1 MFPMLVK
8 RLITFQ
14 KKLCFYVVKNIFMNL
29 KKIEIACFNLE
40 SALIAQKSGADRVE
54 LCAEMSVGGAT
65 PTIEIIQQAR
75 EQLTIDLYVMIRP
88 RGGNFVYSDS
98 EFEQMKS
105 EIETIKKLDVS
116 GFVFGI
122 LKEDNTINIEQN
134 KALVELAKPLLCTFH
149 RAFDEVL
156 DYKQALEDVISC
168 GFSTILTSGTFP
180 NVMEGKE
187 VLKQLV
193 IQANNRIEI
202 MPGGGLRSTNIS
214 ALDEMVNA
222 NWYHSSAITDGSE
235 TANPEEIIQLKKK
248 LQS

>member
-1 MFPMLVK
+1 M
-8 RLITFQ
+8 
-14 KKLCFYVVKNIFMNL
+14 

-40 SALIAQKSGADRVE
+40 SALIAQNAGADRVE
-54 LCAEMSVGGAT
+54 LCADMLVGGTT

-75 EQLTIDLYVMIRP
+75 EHLTINLYVMIRP
-88 RGGNFVYSDS
+88 RGGNFVYSEA

-105 EIETIKKLDVS
+105 EIETIKKLGVN

-122 LKEDNTINIEQN
+122 LNEDKTINIEQN
-134 KALVELAKPLLCTFH
+134 KALVELAKPFPCTFH

-156 DYKQALEDVISC
+156 DYEQALEDIISC

-193 IQANNRIEI
+193 NQANNRIKI
-202 MPGGGLRSTNIS
+202 MPGGGLRSINIS
-214 ALDEMVNA
+214 ALNDMVNA

-235 TANPEEIIQLKKK
+235 IANLEEIIQLKNK

>member
-1 MFPMLVK
+1 MS
-8 RLITFQ
+8 Q
-14 KKLCFYVVKNIFMNL
+14 N

-40 SALIAQKSGADRVE
+40 SALIAQKAGADRVE
-54 LCAEMSVGGAT
+54 LCANMSVGGTT
-65 PTIEIIQQAR
+65 PIIEIIKLAR
-75 EQLTIDLYVMIRP
+75 EHLTIDLYVMIRP
-88 RGGNFVYSDS
+88 RGGNFVYSDA
-98 EFEQMKS
+98 EFEQIKS
-105 EIETIKKLDVS
+105 EIETIKKLGVN

-134 KALVELAKPLLCTFH
+134 KALVELAKPFPCTFH
-149 RAFDEVL
+149 RAFDAVSDL
-156 DYKQALEDVISC
+156 KKALEDVISC

-193 IQANNRIEI
+193 NQAKNRIEI

-235 TANPEEIIQLKKK
+235 IANPEEIIQLKNK
-248 LQS
+248 LNLK

>member
-1 MFPMLVK
+1 M
-8 RLITFQ
+8 
-14 KKLCFYVVKNIFMNL
+14 

-40 SALIAQKSGADRVE
+40 STLIAQNAGADRVE
-54 LCAEMSVGGAT
+54 LCADMSVGGTT

-75 EQLTIDLYVMIRP
+75 EHLTIDLYVMIRP
-88 RGGNFVYSDS
+88 RGGNFVYSEA

-105 EIETIKKLDVS
+105 EIETIKKLDVN

-122 LKEDNTINIEQN
+122 LKDDNTINIEQN
-134 KALVELAKPLLCTFH
+134 KVLVELVKPFSCTFH

-156 DYKQALEDVISC
+156 NVNKALEDVISC

-193 IQANNRIEI
+193 NQANNRIEI

-214 ALDEMVNA
+214 ELNEMVNA

-235 TANPEEIIQLKKK
+235 IANSEEIVQLKKK

>member
-1 MFPMLVK
+1 MKM
-8 RLITFQ
+8 
-14 KKLCFYVVKNIFMNL
+14 KKL
-29 KKIEIACFNLE
+29 EIACFNLE

-54 LCAEMSVGGAT
+54 LCADMSVGGTT
-65 PTIEIIQQAR
+65 PTIEMIQQAR
-75 EQLTIDLYVMIRP
+75 ENLTIDLYVMIRP
-88 RGGNFVYSDS
+88 RGGNFVYSEV
-98 EFEQMKS
+98 EFQQMKS
-105 EIETIKKLDVS
+105 EIETIKKLGVN

-122 LKEDNTINIEQN
+122 LNEDKTINIEQN
-134 KALVELAKPLLCTFH
+134 KVLVELAKPFSCTFH

-156 DYKQALEDVISC
+156 DYEKALEDVILS

-214 ALDEMVNA
+214 ELNEIVNA

-235 TANPEEIIQLKKK
+235 IASSEEIVQLKKK

>member
-1 MFPMLVK
+1 MKQL
-8 RLITFQ
+8 
-14 KKLCFYVVKNIFMNL
+14 
-29 KKIEIACFNLE
+29 EIACFNLE
-40 SALIAQKSGADRVE
+40 SALIAQNSGADRVE
-54 LCAEMSVGGAT
+54 LCADMSVGGTT
-65 PTIEIIQQAR
+65 PTIEIIKQAQ
-75 EQLTIDLYVMIRP
+75 EYLTIDLNVMIRP
-88 RGGNFVYSDS
+88 RGGNFVYSDA
-98 EFEQMKS
+98 ELEQMKS
-105 EIETIKKLDVS
+105 EIENIKKIEVKGL
-116 GFVFGI
+116 VFGI
-122 LKEDNTINIEQN
+122 LNEDKTINCKQN
-134 KALVELAKPLLCTFH
+134 LALVELAKPLPCTFH

-235 TANPEEIIQLKKK
+235 IANLEEIIQLKNK

>member
-1 MFPMLVK
+1 M
-8 RLITFQ
+8 
-14 KKLCFYVVKNIFMNL
+14 

-40 SALIAQKSGADRVE
+40 SALIAQKAGVDRVE
-54 LCAEMSVGGAT
+54 LCADMSVGGTT
-65 PTIEIIQQAR
+65 PTVEIIQQAR
-75 EQLTIDLYVMIRP
+75 ENLTIDLYVMIRT
-88 RGGNFVYSDS
+88 RGGNFVYSGA

-105 EIETIKKLDVS
+105 EIEAIKKLGVN

-122 LKEDNTINIEQN
+122 LKDDNTINIEQN
-134 KALVELAKPLLCTFH
+134 KVLVELANPFPCTFH
-149 RAFDEVL
+149 RAFDAIS
-156 DYKQALEDVISC
+156 DYEKAVEDVISC

-202 MPGGGLRSTNIS
+202 MPGGGLRSTNV
-214 ALDEMVNA
+214 LELNEMVNA
-222 NWYHSSAITDGSE
+222 NWFHSSAITDGSDI
-235 TANPEEIIQLKKK
+235 ASPEEIVQLKKK

>member
-1 MFPMLVK
+1 ME
-8 RLITFQ
+8 I
-14 KKLCFYVVKNIFMNL
+14 KKL
-29 KKIEIACFNLE
+29 EIACFNLQ
-40 SALIAQKSGADRVE
+40 SALIAKKAGADRVE
-54 LCAEMSVGGAT
+54 LCADMSVGGTT
-65 PTIEIIQQAR
+65 PTIETIQQAR
-75 EQLTIDLYVMIRP
+75 KNLSIDLYVMIRP

-98 EFEQMKS
+98 ELEQMKS
-105 EIETIKKLDVS
+105 EIETIKKLGVN

-122 LKEDNTINIEQN
+122 LNEDKTINIEQN
-134 KALVELAKPLLCTFH
+134 KALLELAKPFPCTFH
-149 RAFDEVL
+149 RAFDQVL
-156 DYKQALEDVISC
+156 NVEKELEDVISC

-214 ALDEMVNA
+214 ALDKMVNA

-235 TANPEEIIQLKKK
+235 TANPEEIVQLKKRCNLK
-248 LQS
+248 

>member
-1 MFPMLVK
+1 MVYEF
-8 RLITFQ
+8 
-14 KKLCFYVVKNIFMNL
+14 
-29 KKIEIACFNLE
+29 KKIEIACFNVE
-40 SALIAQKSGADRVE
+40 SALIAQKAGADRVE
-54 LCAEMSVGGAT
+54 LCEDISVGGTT
-65 PTIEIIQQAR
+65 PTIETIQQAR
-75 EQLTIDLYVMIRP
+75 ENLTIDLYVMIRP

-98 EFEQMKS
+98 ELEQMKF
-105 EIETIKKLDVS
+105 EIETIKKLGVN

-122 LKEDNTINIEQN
+122 LNKDKTINIEQN
-134 KALVELAKPLLCTFH
+134 KVLVELANPFPCTFH
-149 RAFDEVL
+149 RAFDAIS
-156 DYKQALEDVISC
+156 DYEKAVEDVISC

-193 IQANNRIEI
+193 KQANNRIEI

-214 ALDEMVNA
+214 ELDEMVNT

-235 TANPEEIIQLKKK
+235 IASPEEIVQLKKK

>member
-1 MFPMLVK
+1 
-8 RLITFQ
+8 
-14 KKLCFYVVKNIFMNL
+14 MNL
-29 KKIEIACFNLE
+29 KKLEIACFNLE
-40 SALIAQKSGADRVE
+40 SALIAQKAGADRIE
-54 LCAEMSVGGAT
+54 LCADMSVGGIS
-65 PTIEIIQQAR
+65 PTIETIQQAR
-75 EQLTIDLYVMIRP
+75 EHLTIDLYIMIRS

-105 EIETIKKLDVS
+105 EIETIKKLGVN

-134 KALVELAKPLLCTFH
+134 KALVELAKPFLCTFH

-193 IQANNRIEI
+193 IQANNRIKI

-214 ALDEMVNA
+214 ELDEMVNA
-222 NWYHSSAITDGSE
+222 NWYHSSAINDGSE
-235 TANPEEIIQLKKK
+235 ITNPEEIMQLKNK

>member
-1 MFPMLVK
+1 MS
-8 RLITFQ
+8 Q
-14 KKLCFYVVKNIFMNL
+14 N
-29 KKIEIACFNLE
+29 KKIEIACFNLQ
-40 SALIAQKSGADRVE
+40 SALIAQKAGADRVE
-54 LCAEMSVGGAT
+54 LCADMTFGGTT
-65 PTIEIIQQAR
+65 PLIETIQQAR
-75 EQLTIDLYVMIRP
+75 EHLTIDINVMIRS

-105 EIETIKKLDVS
+105 EIETIKKLGVN

-122 LKEDNTINIEQN
+122 LKEDNTINIQQN
-134 KALVELAKPLLCTFH
+134 KALVELAKPLPCTFH
-149 RAFDEVL
+149 RAFDQVSNYE
-156 DYKQALEDVISC
+156 KALEDVISC

-214 ALDEMVNA
+214 ELDEMVNA
-222 NWYHSSAITDGSE
+222 NWYHSSTITDGSE
-235 TANPEEIIQLKKK
+235 TANQEEIIKLKKK